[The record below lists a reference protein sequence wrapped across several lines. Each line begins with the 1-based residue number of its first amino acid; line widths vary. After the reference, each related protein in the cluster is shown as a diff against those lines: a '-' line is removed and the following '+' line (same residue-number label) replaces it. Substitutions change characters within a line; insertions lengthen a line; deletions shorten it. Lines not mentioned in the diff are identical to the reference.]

1 MKQTYTIKIQP
12 VNNPENTYQV
22 QFNTDKI
29 KDINWC
35 MEQYQRNRE
44 PFYWE
49 IVTVRD
55 YVKVE
60 EE

>member
-29 KDINWC
+29 KDIDWC

-55 YVKVE
+55 YVEVE

>member
-29 KDINWC
+29 KGIDWC

-55 YVKVE
+55 YVEVE

>member
-12 VNNPENTYQV
+12 VNNPESTYQV

-49 IVTVRD
+49 IITVRD
-55 YVKVE
+55 YVEVE